1 MRSSL
6 YAHEPVE
13 SWSCIF
19 GYEAIS
25 HIMNEYIEL
34 LRNNRNYRHLWL
46 GSVIT
51 QLGDWFNLI
60 ASAER
65 LTQITDTGT
74 AVSALFLA
82 RFLPLFLFS
91 PLAGVIADK
100 YDRKHIMVFTD
111 VLRAFIVLGFLFVR
125 EPQHVWLL
133 YGLTVFQFSMSA
145 MFTPARTAVLAN
157 IVRPKELVKA
167 NALDSLTWSTML
179 ALGAFLGGVV
189 AAIFGADT
197 AFVMDS
203 FTFLLS
209 AWVLSRIQIKRE
221 RDINLGSGWLE
232 LFEGLRYLRR
242 EPLLLM
248 IVLAKAAGSLVWGAI
263 NVLEITFA
271 NEVFP
276 LRVPALQNALNIA
289 NPGTAALGVIYVV
302 TGLGTGLGPIL
313 IRHWLRDVPHRLLWT
328 ISASMGLMVSGIFLL
343 GFAPTFGLFLL
354 GTLIRTVG
362 TGAVWVFS
370 AALLHMLI
378 PDRYRGRVFAF
389 EFAMLT
395 LTQSIS
401 TLAAGVLQDT
411 VGWHVNQV
419 TLAMAGL
426 GTVVFIVWMGLHLR
440 HRTALERRVVGG
452 VSA

>member
-1 MRSSL
+1 
-6 YAHEPVE
+6 
-13 SWSCIF
+13 
-19 GYEAIS
+19 
-25 HIMNEYIEL
+25 MNEYIDL
-34 LRNNRNYRHLWL
+34 LRNNRNYRNLWL

-100 YDRKHIMVFTD
+100 YDRKQIMVFTD

-145 MFTPARTAVLAN
+145 LFTPARTAVLAN
-157 IVRPKELVKA
+157 IVRPDELVKA

-197 AFVMDS
+197 AFVMDA

-209 AWVLSRIQIKRE
+209 AWVLSRIQITVE
-221 RDINLGSGWLE
+221 RDVALGSGWLE
-232 LFEGLRYLRR
+232 LFEGLGYLWR

-248 IVLAKAAGSLVWGAI
+248 IVLAKAVGSLVWGGI
-263 NVLEITFA
+263 NVLEISFA
-271 NEVFP
+271 HEVFP
-276 LRVPALQNALNIA
+276 LHVPAWQQTLNIENA
-289 NPGTAALGVIYVV
+289 GTAALGVIYVM

-313 IRHWLRDVPHRLLWT
+313 IRYWLKDVPQRMLWT
-328 ISASMGLMVSGIFLL
+328 ISASMGLMVGGIFVIGL
-343 GFAPTFGLFLL
+343 APTFSLFLL

-370 AALLHMLI
+370 AALLHLLV

-401 TLAAGVLQDT
+401 ILAAGLLQDT
-411 VGWHVNQV
+411 AGWHVSQV
-419 TLAMAGL
+419 TLVIATCGV
-426 GTVVFIVWMGLHLR
+426 VVFAIWMTLHLVN
-440 HRTALERRVVGG
+440 RTALERRV
-452 VSA
+452 AQAPI